1 MNKPR
6 FAVLVLAL
14 SLCAC
19 KKDLI
24 DTNRLTRPDPAAI
37 PVALILDQTLTGYKI
52 PHTFEGLSY
61 ETALLTQDP
70 GYLNEN
76 NTVLIQLLKNLG
88 KGVLRIGGNS
98 SDEIDWGGDDPGT
111 DTLHR
116 KLTKPDI
123 DRLAA
128 FAKAIKWP
136 VLFGLNLGNSNPAEA
151 ANEAA
156 YVHNGLQS
164 SLYAFQSGNEPD
176 FFGNI
181 HRQGKYIYED
191 YQRDWRGYYNAI
203 KRQVPGAV
211 FAGPDM
217 MPFNL
222 RWLHNFTKN
231 NHDKVVMLDGH
242 YYNNGP
248 ASNPAIGLSDVLV
261 PNNKMATYLQGM
273 SVIASSHGLPFRISE
288 GNSIWGQ
295 GKPGISNVFA
305 SALWALDFMW
315 SVAENKGQGV
325 NFHGGGVRFVYTPI
339 NTANGVT
346 TAKPLYYAMLAFKY
360 GAVGNK
366 IIQPRFLNPNPYDNY
381 SVHACVSPD
390 NATLVT
396 IINKETAKNFS
407 FTLQL
412 SKTASNIQVAR
423 LSAPSITAI
432 AGVSFAGSTVN
443 SDGSFEPANPE
454 EYRTSQKSFTVTVP
468 AGSAA
473 VVTVR

>member
-1 MNKPR
+1 MNKNW
-6 FAVLVLAL
+6 LAIIFL
-14 SLCAC
+14 AINLCAC

-24 DTNRLTRPDPAAI
+24 DIVRPDPAAI
-37 PVALILDQTLTGYKI
+37 PVTVILDQNLTGYKI
-52 PHTFEGLSY
+52 PHVFGGLSY

-70 GYLNEN
+70 SYLNEN
-76 NTVLIQLLKNLG
+76 NTVLVRLLKNLG

-98 SDEIDWGGDDPGT
+98 SDEIDWGGSDAGADS
-111 DTLHR
+111 LHR
-116 KLTKPDI
+116 KLTEADI
-123 DRLAA
+123 DRLSA

-136 VLFGLNLGNSNPAEA
+136 VLFGLNLGNNNASEA

-156 YVHNGLQS
+156 YVRNSLQG

-176 FFGNI
+176 FFANI
-181 HRQGKYIYED
+181 HRSAIYKYAD
-191 YQRDWRGYYNAI
+191 YQRDWDSYY
-203 KRQVPGAV
+203 KAV
-211 FAGPDM
+211 KKVAPEAAFAGPDVT
-217 MPFNL
+217 PFNL
-222 RWLHNFTKN
+222 HWLRDFTKN
-231 NHDKVVMLDGH
+231 NCNKVVLLDGH

-248 ASNPAIGLSDVLV
+248 ASNPAIGLHDVLI
-261 PNNKMATYLQGM
+261 PNNKMTGYLQGL
-273 SVIASSHGLPFRISE
+273 STFAGSHGVPFRISE

-339 NTANGVT
+339 NGENGVT
-346 TAKPLYYAMLAFKY
+346 TARPLYYSMLAFRY
-360 GAVGNK
+360 GAIGNK
-366 IIQPRFLNPNPYDNY
+366 IIPPRVLNQNPGDNY

-396 IINKETAKNFS
+396 IVNKEASKDFL
-407 FTLQL
+407 FTIQL

-423 LSAPSITAI
+423 LTAPSIKAD
-432 AGVSFAGSTVN
+432 AGITFAGSAVN
-443 SDGSFEPANPE
+443 GDGSFNPANPE
-454 EYRTSQKSFTVTVP
+454 EYRTNQKSFTVTVP

>member
-6 FAVLVLAL
+6 FAIFVMAL

-24 DTNRLTRPDPAAI
+24 DTVHPARQVPAAI
-37 PVALILDQTLTGYKI
+37 PVSVILDQNLTGYKI
-52 PHTFEGLSY
+52 PHVFEGLSY

-70 GYLNEN
+70 AYLNEN
-76 NTVLIQLLKNLG
+76 NTVLVQLLKNLG

-98 SDEIDWGGDDPGT
+98 SDEIDWGDSDAGT

-116 KLTKPDI
+116 KLTKADV

-136 VLFGLNLGNSNPAEA
+136 VLFGLNLGNNNPSAA

-156 YVHNGLQS
+156 YVRNALQG

-176 FFGNI
+176 FFENI
-181 HRQGKYIYED
+181 HRTAVYKYPE
-191 YQRDWRGYYNAI
+191 YQHDWDAYF
-203 KRQVPGAV
+203 KAV
-211 FAGPDM
+211 KNVAPDAAFAGPDIT
-217 MPFNL
+217 PFNL
-222 RWLHNFTKN
+222 RWLHEFTRH
-231 NHDKVVMLDGH
+231 NHHKVVLLDGH

-248 ASNPAIGLSDVLV
+248 ASNPAIGLSDVLK
-261 PNNKMATYLQGM
+261 PNNKMTGYLQGL
-273 SVIASSHGLPFRISE
+273 SAFAGSHGLPFRITE

-295 GKPGISNVFA
+295 GKPGVSNVFA

-315 SVAENKGQGV
+315 SIAENKGQGI
-325 NFHGGGVRFVYTPI
+325 NLHGGGVRFIYTPI
-339 NTANGVT
+339 NATNGVT
-346 TAKPLYYAMLAFKY
+346 TARPLYYAMLAFKY

-366 IIQPRFLNPNPYDNY
+366 IIAPLVLNAGANDNY
-381 SVHACVSPD
+381 SVHACLAPN

-396 IINKETAKNFS
+396 IINKETTKDFS
-407 FTLQL
+407 FTIQL
-412 SKTASNIQVAR
+412 SKNASNIQVAR
-423 LSAPSITAI
+423 LLAPSITAG
-432 AGVSFAGSTVN
+432 AGITFAGSAVN
-443 SDGSFEPANPE
+443 SDGSFEPASPE
-454 EYRTSQKSFTVTVP
+454 EYRTNQKSFTVTVP

>member
-6 FAVLVLAL
+6 FAILVLAL

-24 DTNRLTRPDPAAI
+24 DTGRPTSQPPVAI
-37 PVALILDQTLTGYKI
+37 PVTVILDQNLTGYKI
-52 PHTFEGLSY
+52 PHIFEGLSY

-70 GYLNEN
+70 AYLNEN

-98 SDEIDWGGDDPGT
+98 SDEIDWGGDDAGT

-116 KLTKPDI
+116 KLTKADI

-136 VLFGLNLGNSNPAEA
+136 VLFGLNLGNNNSFAA

-156 YVHNGLQS
+156 YVRNSLQGN
-164 SLYAFQSGNEPD
+164 LYAFQSGNEPD
-176 FFGNI
+176 FFANI
-181 HRQGKYIYED
+181 HRPAIYKYAD
-191 YQRDWRGYYNAI
+191 YQRDWDNYYRAVKNA
-203 KRQVPGAV
+203 VPTAS
-211 FAGPDM
+211 FAGPDVT
-217 MPFNL
+217 PFNL
-222 RWLHNFTKN
+222 HWLHDFTKN
-231 NHDKVVMLDGH
+231 NHSKVVLLDGH

-248 ASNPAIGLSDVLV
+248 ASNPTIGLPDVLTA
-261 PNNKMATYLQGM
+261 NKKMTGYLQGL
-273 SVIASSHGLPFRISE
+273 STFAGSHGLPFRISE

-346 TAKPLYYAMLAFKY
+346 TAKPLYYSMLAFKY

-366 IIQPRFLNPNPYDNY
+366 IIPPRLLNQNPDDNY
-381 SVHACVSPD
+381 SVHACINPD
-390 NATLVT
+390 DATLVT
-396 IINKETAKNFS
+396 IINKETTKDFS
-407 FTLQL
+407 FTIQL
-412 SKTASNIQVAR
+412 SKTASNVQVAR
-423 LSAPSITAI
+423 LAAPSITANT
-432 AGVSFAGSTVN
+432 GVTFAGSTVG
-443 SDGSFEPANPE
+443 SDGSFSPANPE
-454 EYRTSQKSFTVTVP
+454 EYRTNQKSFTVTVP
-468 AGSAA
+468 AGSAV

>member
-1 MNKPR
+1 MNKPW
-6 FAVLVLAL
+6 FAIIILAI

-24 DTNRLTRPDPAAI
+24 DTGRPTSQGLAAV
-37 PVALILDQTLTGYKI
+37 PVTVILDQSLTGYKI
-52 PHTFEGLSY
+52 PHIFEGLSY
-61 ETALLTQDP
+61 ETALLTEDP
-70 GYLNEN
+70 AYLNEN
-76 NTVLIQLLKNLG
+76 NTVLVQLLKNLG

-98 SDEIDWGGDDPGT
+98 SDEIDWGGDDAGT

-116 KLTKPDI
+116 KLTKADVE
-123 DRLAA
+123 RLAA

-136 VLFGLNLGNSNPAEA
+136 VLFGLNLANNSPEA
-151 ANEAA
+151 AADEAA
-156 YVHNGLQS
+156 YVRNSLQGG
-164 SLYAFQSGNEPD
+164 LYAFQSGNEPD
-176 FFGNI
+176 FFANI
-181 HRQGKYIYED
+181 HRQGRYIYED
-191 YQRDWRGYYNAI
+191 YQRDWRGYYNAV
-203 KRQVPGAV
+203 KNKVPGAA

-217 MPFNL
+217 TPFNL
-222 RWLHNFTKN
+222 RWLYNFTKN
-231 NHDKVVMLDGH
+231 NQGKVIMLDGH

-248 ASNPAIGLSDVLV
+248 ASNPAIGLPDVLV
-261 PNNKMATYLQGM
+261 PNNKMAAYLQGM
-273 SVIASSHGLPFRISE
+273 SAIASSHGLSFRISE
-288 GNSIWGQ
+288 GNSIWGH

-325 NFHGGGVRFVYTPI
+325 NFHGGGVRFVYSPI

-346 TAKPLYYAMLAFKY
+346 TTKPLYYSMLAFKY

-366 IIQPRFLNPNPYDNY
+366 IIPPRFLNQNPDDNY
-381 SVHACVSPD
+381 SVHACISPD

-396 IINKETAKNFS
+396 IINKETTKD
-407 FTLQL
+407 FTFTIQL

-423 LSAPSITAI
+423 LVAPSITDNTGI
-432 AGVSFAGSTVN
+432 TFAGSTVN
-443 SDGSFEPANPE
+443 SDGTFIPANPE
-454 EYRTSQKSFTVTVP
+454 EYRTNQKSFTVTVP